1 MDNMGNV
8 LSVRQLSKHFIL
20 HILGGKVIAGCE
32 EIGFDLQ
39 QGEFLGL
46 SGPSGAGKSTVL
58 KCIYRTYR
66 PTSGQ
71 VLYTG
76 EDGRQIDLACAPER
90 EMLRLR
96 RREIG
101 YVSQFLK
108 VMPRVPAV
116 DVLAGELR
124 QKGWE
129 MERARQRAREFL
141 KIMDINQALWDA
153 YPSTF
158 SGGEQQRINLAR
170 ALITE
175 PRLLLLDEPTA
186 SLDIVTRQIVIR
198 VLKDSKAAGA
208 TMIGVF
214 HDLDVMGRLVD
225 RVFGIE
231 AGRSST
237 QCSPPQVAT
246 YLAPVPGRQY
256 DSASVERGA
265 GVSTDRLGSGR
276 IASRED
282 IL

>member
-1 MDNMGNV
+1 MGNV

-32 EIGFDLQ
+32 EIGFDLK

-46 SGPSGAGKSTVL
+46 TGPSGAGKSTVL
-58 KCIYRTYR
+58 KCIYRTYL

-71 VLYTG
+71 MLYTG
-76 EDGRQIDLACAPER
+76 KDGRQIDLACAPER
-90 EMLRLR
+90 EMIRLR

-170 ALITE
+170 TLITE
-175 PRLLLLDEPTA
+175 PRLLLLDEPQGLE
-186 SLDIVTRQIVIR
+186 SCRGHDDWCFPR
-198 VLKDSKAAGA
+198 SGCHGA
-208 TMIGVF
+208 
-214 HDLDVMGRLVD
+214 
-225 RVFGIE
+225 
-231 AGRSST
+231 
-237 QCSPPQVAT
+237 
-246 YLAPVPGRQY
+246 
-256 DSASVERGA
+256 
-265 GVSTDRLGSGR
+265 SGR
-276 IASRED
+276 PGVRYRGWPFQHSMQSATSRN
-282 IL
+282 